1 LPSPE
6 DKSKTAEPAAR
17 GLWFTREALLAAF
30 RRGGCPV
37 CQAVASSERQSIWS
51 FLYEGMM
58 SPLVRQD
65 FLRGGGFCPR
75 HFEMAKHIEAETW
88 QTGGIGMAILCE
100 QLLKQS
106 EQALLQENE
115 PRANRLQ
122 IRKRDSHPRFAAGHG
137 CLFCRENSRKEQAL
151 VEVLEELTGEKEYA
165 SLLSRNAFCLRHGQL
180 ALAEWKIP
188 EKKTWLQEL
197 MLRHIGELMGD
208 LRIFIEKHDYNR
220 RGEPLGR
227 EADAVE
233 RAARVIAGAE
243 MVAAERGGSRRENP
257 AHLRR
262 AR

>member
-1 LPSPE
+1 
-6 DKSKTAEPAAR
+6 
-17 GLWFTREALLAAF
+17 
-30 RRGGCPV
+30 
-37 CQAVASSERQSIWS
+37 
-51 FLYEGMM
+51 
-58 SPLVRQD
+58 
-65 FLRGGGFCPR
+65 
-75 HFEMAKHIEAETW
+75 
-88 QTGGIGMAILCE
+88 MAILCE

-137 CLFCRENSRKEQAL
+137 CLFCRENSRKEHDL
-151 VEVLEELTGEKEYA
+151 VEVLEELADEKEYA
-165 SLLSRNAFCLRHGQL
+165 ALLAKNAFCLRHGQL
-180 ALAEWKIP
+180 ALEEWKIP

-208 LRIFIEKHDYNR
+208 LRLFIEKHDYNR

-233 RAARVIAGAE
+233 RAACVIAGAE

-257 AHLRR
+257 ADLRR
-262 AR
+262 TR